1 MNLSDISDD
10 ELFML
15 CLEENEEAKN
25 ILYDR
30 YKFIIDININ
40 KYKGLVQ
47 KYGVDIKELE
57 SEALLGFSDALTSYR
72 QNHEASIPT
81 FINLCVERRVKKHL
95 IKANRI
101 KNLIVKDAYSLDYVY
116 EQFGS
121 PLLDLI
127 SDKNK
132 NDPLENMEKSESYH
146 ELVMKIENSLSKL
159 ELKVFKLML
168 DGFNYKQIALM
179 LKISPKQ
186 VDNAMQ
192 RIKGKIK
199 DILEKRKV
207 LDYTK

>member
-1 MNLSDISDD
+1 MNLNDISDD
-10 ELFML
+10 ELLML
-15 CLEENEEAKN
+15 CLEENEDAKN

-30 YKFIIDININ
+30 YKFIIDINIK
-40 KYKGLVQ
+40 KYKNLIQ

-72 QNHEASIPT
+72 QNHDASIPT

-101 KNLIVKDAYSLDYVY
+101 KNIIMKDAYSLDYVY
-116 EQFGS
+116 DQFGS

-127 SDKNK
+127 SDKNE
-132 NDPLENMEKSESYH
+132 NDPLENMAKYESYQ
-146 ELVMKIENSLSKL
+146 ELITKIEDNLSKL

-168 DGFNYKQIALM
+168 DGFNYKQIAMM
-179 LKISPKQ
+179 LKVNLKQ

-192 RIKGKIK
+192 RIKNKIK
-199 DILEKRKV
+199 KILEEEKV
-207 LDYTK
+207 